1 MRVRHVIALV
11 LITATLATPSAAFA
25 GTRTR
30 AGQMRWTMFHLV
42 NKARRSH
49 GIDPL
54 AMDARLSRTAYRHS
68 TRMAARRTVFHTTN
82 LYDTVRRYRPN
93 RWGENVGMADTVRR
107 LHRAFMASAV
117 HRANILGTAYRKV
130 GVGIVRS
137 GGRVWGTLIFYG

>member
-1 MRVRHVIALV
+1 MRVRHAIALV

-25 GTRTR
+25 GARAR

-42 NKARRSH
+42 NNARRNH
-49 GIDPL
+49 GLDPL
-54 AMDARLSRTAYRHS
+54 AMDARLSRTAHRHS
-68 TRMAARRTVFHTTN
+68 MLMAARRTVFHTAN

-93 RWGENVGMADTVRR
+93 RWGENVGMAGTVRR
-107 LHRAFMASAV
+107 LHRAFMASAE
-117 HRANILGTAYRKV
+117 HRANILGTAYRRV